1 MQDGGHFFFLGIWR
15 LKIWWTK
22 ITEIFDTG
30 EITAEIPHR
39 GIKPCK
45 CIGTF
50 VAQNLVTLSG
60 LAMWPQIFVIP
71 RYSCEDYQL
80 LSGYLNG
87 WSGENCW
94 VCHWF
99 VHQLSRSPRKTRK
112 YHETHFRPYGCH
124 RVCREG
130 MWIYTKVWRAEKNST
145 THLPK
150 YSFLNSNARF
160 VSLRGAMKSGI

>member
-1 MQDGGHFFFLGIWR
+1 MLFKMVLMFFFSRNLEAE
-15 LKIWWTK
+15 IWWTK
-22 ITEIFDTG
+22 ITGIFDTG

-39 GIKPCK
+39 GIKPYK

-50 VAQNLVTLSG
+50 IAQNLVTLFG
-60 LAMWPQIFVIP
+60 LVMWPQIFLW
-71 RYSCEDYQL
+71 R
-80 LSGYLNG
+80 LSTFNWMYLNG
-87 WSGENCW
+87 WLGENCW

-145 THLPK
+145 KHLPK